1 MARKKGTFSHGGGWG
16 MDFYGFE
23 DLLLKIHEA
32 EGSIMPAVM
41 DALQEGARPIQADL
55 LRFMAK
61 HHLTGT
67 TEGSMTE
74 ALHKWN
80 AGMMLYYEMG
90 FDIKKGG
97 LPALFLDIG
106 TPKIAPSFFVY
117 YAFKENSDN
126 VRALQEKALRKA
138 LKGLM

>member
-1 MARKKGTFSHGGGWG
+1 MAKRKGTFSHGGGWG

-23 DLLLKIHEA
+23 DLLLKIKAA
-32 EGSIMPAVM
+32 EGNVEAAVM
-41 DALQEGARPIQADL
+41 DALHEGAKPIEADL
-55 LRFMAK
+55 LLFMAK
-61 HHLTGT
+61 HHRSGT

-74 ALHKWN
+74 VVKDFH
-80 AGMMLYYEMG
+80 AGMTIYYSLG

-106 TPKIAPSFFVY
+106 TPRIRPSYFVY
-117 YAFKENSDN
+117 YAFKNNTDN
-126 VRALQEKALRKA
+126 VKRLQEQALRKA

>member
-1 MARKKGTFSHGGGWG
+1 MGRKKGTFSHGGLGG

-23 DLLLKIHEA
+23 DLLLKIQAA
-32 EGSIMPAVM
+32 EGNVMEAVM
-41 DALQEGARPIQADL
+41 DAMHEGAKPIQGDL

-61 HHLTGT
+61 HRQTGV
-67 TEGSMTE
+67 TEASMTE
-74 ALHKWN
+74 ATHQFN
-80 AGMMLYYEMG
+80 SGMSLYYEMG

-117 YAFKENSDN
+117 YAFKENTDN
-126 VRALQEKALRKA
+126 VKMLQEKALKKA